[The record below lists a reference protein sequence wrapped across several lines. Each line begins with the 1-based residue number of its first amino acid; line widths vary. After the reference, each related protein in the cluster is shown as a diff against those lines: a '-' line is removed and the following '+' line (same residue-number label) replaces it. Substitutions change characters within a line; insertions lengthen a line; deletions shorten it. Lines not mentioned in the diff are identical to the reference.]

1 MKRLA
6 GKTAIVTGA
15 AGGLGSAICRL
26 FAREGAAVAVAD
38 LDLEGARALAGE
50 IAAAGGR
57 ALPVRADVTS
67 AEDIA
72 EMTEAAV
79 RFAGEGGVS
88 ILVNNAGIAGLGAVT
103 EISEEDWNRVLAVN
117 LTGAYLCSRR
127 AIPEMIR
134 AGGGSIVCVSSVA
147 GVIAQAGQAAYHAS
161 KHGLVGLVRAMALD
175 HAGDGIR
182 VNAVCPG
189 AVDTPLL
196 SPLTG
201 ERRAS
206 LAARHALG
214 RIARPEEIAA
224 AVLYLAGDESSFT
237 TGAALLADGGWTAQ

>member
-1 MKRLA
+1 MKRLS

-26 FAREGAAVAVAD
+26 FAREGAGVAVAD
-38 LDLEGARALAGE
+38 LDWEAARALAGE

-57 ALPVRADVTS
+57 AFPVRADVTS
-67 AEDIA
+67 AEDAA

-79 RFAGEGGVS
+79 RFAGGVD

-103 EISEEDWNRVLAVN
+103 EISEADWNRVLAVN

-127 AIPEMIR
+127 VIPEMIR

-147 GVIAQAGQAAYHAS
+147 GVVAQPGQAAYHAS
-161 KHGLVGLVRAMALD
+161 KHGLIGLVRAMALD
-175 HAGDGIR
+175 HARDGIR

-196 SPLTG
+196 SPLTE
-201 ERRAS
+201 ERMAD

-214 RIARPEEIAA
+214 RIAQPEEIAA
-224 AVLYLAGDESSFT
+224 AVLHLAGDESSFT
-237 TGAALLADGGWTAQ
+237 TGTALLADGGWTAQ

>member
-1 MKRLA
+1 MKRLE

-26 FAREGAAVAVAD
+26 FAREGAGVAVAD

-57 ALPVRADVTS
+57 AVAVRADVTS
-67 AEDIA
+67 AGETA
-72 EMTEAAV
+72 QMTAAAV
-79 RFAGEGGVS
+79 RLAGGGGVD

-103 EISEEDWNRVLAVN
+103 EITEEDWNRVLAVN
-117 LTGAYLCSRR
+117 LTGAYLCSRQV
-127 AIPEMIR
+127 IPEMIR

-147 GVIAQAGQAAYHAS
+147 GVTAQAGQAAYHAS
-161 KHGLVGLVRAMALD
+161 KHGLIGLVRAMALD
-175 HAGDGIR
+175 HARDGIR

-201 ERRAS
+201 ERMAA

-224 AVLYLAGDESSFT
+224 AVLHLAGDESSFT
-237 TGAALLADGGWTAQ
+237 TGTAMLVDGGWTAQ

>member
-38 LDLEGARALAGE
+38 LDREGARALAGE

-72 EMTEAAV
+72 EMTEAAT
-79 RFAGEGGVS
+79 RFAGEGGVN

-103 EISEEDWNRVLAVN
+103 EISEGDWNRVLAVN

-127 AIPEMIR
+127 VIPEMIR

-161 KHGLVGLVRAMALD
+161 KHGLIGLVRAMALD

-201 ERRAS
+201 ERRAA
-206 LAARHALG
+206 LTARHALG

>member
-1 MKRLA
+1 MKRLE

-26 FAREGAAVAVAD
+26 FAREGATVAVAD

-57 ALPVRADVTS
+57 AVAVRADVTS
-67 AEDIA
+67 AEDTA
-72 EMTEAAV
+72 QMTAAAV
-79 RFAGEGGVS
+79 RLAGGGGVD

-103 EISEEDWNRVLAVN
+103 EITEEDWNRVLAVN
-117 LTGAYLCSRR
+117 LTGAYLCSRQV
-127 AIPEMIR
+127 IPEMIR

-147 GVIAQAGQAAYHAS
+147 GVTAQAGQAAYHAS
-161 KHGLVGLVRAMALD
+161 KHGLIGLVRAMALD
-175 HAGDGIR
+175 HARDGIR

-201 ERRAS
+201 ERMAA

-214 RIARPEEIAA
+214 RIARPEEIASA
-224 AVLYLAGDESSFT
+224 ILHLAGDESSFT
-237 TGAALLADGGWTAQ
+237 TGTALLVDGGWTAQ

>member
-1 MKRLA
+1 MKRLD

-26 FAREGAAVAVAD
+26 FAREGAGVAVAD
-38 LDLEGARALAGE
+38 LDLEGAGTLAGE
-50 IAAAGGR
+50 IIAAGGR
-57 ALPVRADVTS
+57 AVAVRADVTS
-67 AEDIA
+67 AEETA
-72 EMTEAAV
+72 EMTAAAV
-79 RFAGEGGVS
+79 RLAGGNGVD

-103 EISEEDWNRVLAVN
+103 EITEEDWNRVLSVN

-127 AIPEMIR
+127 VIPEMIR

-147 GVIAQAGQAAYHAS
+147 GVTAQAGQAAYHAS
-161 KHGLVGLVRAMALD
+161 KHGLIGLVRAMALD
-175 HAGDGIR
+175 HARDGIR

-201 ERRAS
+201 ERMAT
-206 LAARHALG
+206 LADRHALG

-224 AVLYLAGDESSFT
+224 AVLHLAGDESSFT
-237 TGAALLADGGWTAQ
+237 TGTAMLVDGGWTAQ

>member
-1 MKRLA
+1 MKRLE

-57 ALPVRADVTS
+57 AVAVRADVTS
-67 AEDIA
+67 AEETA
-72 EMTEAAV
+72 QMTAAAV
-79 RFAGEGGVS
+79 RLAGGGGVD

-103 EISEEDWNRVLAVN
+103 EITEEDWNRVLAVN
-117 LTGAYLCSRR
+117 LTGAYLCSRQV
-127 AIPEMIR
+127 IPEMIR
-134 AGGGSIVCVSSVA
+134 AGGGSIVCISSVA
-147 GVIAQAGQAAYHAS
+147 GVTAQAGQAAYHAS
-161 KHGLVGLVRAMALD
+161 KHGLIGLMRAMALD
-175 HAGDGIR
+175 HARDGIR

-201 ERRAS
+201 ERMAA

-224 AVLYLAGDESSFT
+224 AVLHLAGDESSFT
-237 TGAALLADGGWTAQ
+237 TGTTLLADGGWTAQ

>member
-1 MKRLA
+1 MKRLD

-26 FAREGAAVAVAD
+26 FAREGAGVAVAD
-38 LDLEGARALAGE
+38 LDLEGAGALAGE
-50 IAAAGGR
+50 IIAAGGR
-57 ALPVRADVTS
+57 AVAVRADVTS
-67 AEDIA
+67 AEETA
-72 EMTEAAV
+72 EMTAAAV
-79 RFAGEGGVS
+79 RLAGGNGVD

-103 EISEEDWNRVLAVN
+103 EIAEEDWNRVLSVN

-127 AIPEMIR
+127 VIPEMIR

-147 GVIAQAGQAAYHAS
+147 GVTAQAGQAAYHAS
-161 KHGLVGLVRAMALD
+161 KHGLIGLVRAMALD
-175 HAGDGIR
+175 HARDGIR

-201 ERRAS
+201 ERRAA
-206 LAARHALG
+206 LADRHALG

-224 AVLYLAGDESSFT
+224 AVLHLAGDESSFT
-237 TGAALLADGGWTAQ
+237 TGTAMLVDGGWTAQ

>member
-6 GKTAIVTGA
+6 GKTAIVAGA
-15 AGGLGSAICRL
+15 AGGLGAAICRL

-38 LDLEGARALAGE
+38 LDLEGARVLAGE

-67 AEDIA
+67 AADIA

-79 RFAGEGGVS
+79 RFAGEEGVN

-103 EISEEDWNRVLAVN
+103 EITEEDWNRVLAVN

-127 AIPEMIR
+127 VIPEMIR

-161 KHGLVGLVRAMALD
+161 KHGLIGLVRAMALD

-201 ERRAS
+201 ERRAA

-214 RIARPEEIAA
+214 RIARPGEIAA
-224 AVLYLAGDESSFT
+224 TVLYLAGDESSFT

>member
-1 MKRLA
+1 MKRLD

-26 FAREGAAVAVAD
+26 FAREGAGVAVAD
-38 LDLEGARALAGE
+38 LDLEGAGSLAGE
-50 IAAAGGR
+50 IVDAGGR
-57 ALPVRADVTS
+57 AVAVRADVTS
-67 AEDIA
+67 AEETA
-72 EMTEAAV
+72 EMTAAAV
-79 RFAGEGGVS
+79 RWAGGRGVD

-103 EISEEDWNRVLAVN
+103 EIMEEDWNRVLAVN

-127 AIPEMIR
+127 VIPEMIR

-147 GVIAQAGQAAYHAS
+147 GVTAQAGQAAYHAS
-161 KHGLVGLVRAMALD
+161 KHGLIGLVRAMALD
-175 HAGDGIR
+175 HARDGIR

-201 ERRAS
+201 ERRTA

-224 AVLYLAGDESSFT
+224 AVLHLAGDESSFT
-237 TGAALLADGGWTAQ
+237 TGTAMLVDGGWTAQ

>member
-1 MKRLA
+1 MKRLE

-57 ALPVRADVTS
+57 AVAVRADVTS
-67 AEDIA
+67 AEDTA
-72 EMTEAAV
+72 QMTAAAV
-79 RFAGEGGVS
+79 RLAGGGGVE

-103 EISEEDWNRVLAVN
+103 EITEEDWNRVLAVN
-117 LTGAYLCSRR
+117 LTGAYLCSRQ

-134 AGGGSIVCVSSVA
+134 AGGGSIVCISSVA
-147 GVIAQAGQAAYHAS
+147 GVTAQVGQAAYHAS
-161 KHGLVGLVRAMALD
+161 KHGMIGLVRAMALD
-175 HAGDGIR
+175 HARDGIR

-201 ERRAS
+201 ERMAA

-214 RIARPEEIAA
+214 RIARPEEIAS
-224 AVLYLAGDESSFT
+224 AVLHLASDESSFT
-237 TGAALLADGGWTAQ
+237 TGTTMLVDGGWTAQ

>member
-1 MKRLA
+1 MKRLE

-26 FAREGAAVAVAD
+26 FAREGAAVTVAD

-50 IAAAGGR
+50 ITAAGGR
-57 ALPVRADVTS
+57 ADAVRADVTS
-67 AEDIA
+67 AEDA
-72 EMTEAAV
+72 AQMTAAAV
-79 RFAGEGGVS
+79 RLAGGGWVD

-103 EISEEDWNRVLAVN
+103 EITEEDWNRVLAVN
-117 LTGAYLCSRR
+117 LTGAYLCSRQV
-127 AIPEMIR
+127 IPEMIR
-134 AGGGSIVCVSSVA
+134 AGGGSIVCISSVA
-147 GVIAQAGQAAYHAS
+147 GVTAQAGQAAYHAS
-161 KHGLVGLVRAMALD
+161 KHGLIGLVRAMALD
-175 HAGDGIR
+175 HARDGIR

-201 ERRAS
+201 ERMAA

-224 AVLYLAGDESSFT
+224 AVLHLAGDESSFT
-237 TGAALLADGGWTAQ
+237 TGTTLLADGGWTAQ

>member
-1 MKRLA
+1 MKRLE

-26 FAREGAAVAVAD
+26 FAREGAAVTVAD

-57 ALPVRADVTS
+57 AVAVRADVTS
-67 AEDIA
+67 AEDA
-72 EMTEAAV
+72 VQMTAAAV
-79 RFAGEGGVS
+79 RLAGGGGVD

-103 EISEEDWNRVLAVN
+103 EITEEDWNRVLAVN
-117 LTGAYLCSRR
+117 LTGAYLCSRQV
-127 AIPEMIR
+127 IPEMIR
-134 AGGGSIVCVSSVA
+134 AGGGSIVCISSVA
-147 GVIAQAGQAAYHAS
+147 GVTAQAGQAAYHAS
-161 KHGLVGLVRAMALD
+161 KHGLIGLVRAMALD
-175 HAGDGIR
+175 HARDGIR

-201 ERRAS
+201 ERMAA

-224 AVLYLAGDESSFT
+224 AVLHLAGDESSFT
-237 TGAALLADGGWTAQ
+237 TGTTLLADGGWTAQ

>member
-1 MKRLA
+1 MKRLS

-26 FAREGAAVAVAD
+26 FAREGAGVAVAD
-38 LDLEGARALAGE
+38 LDWEAARSLAGE

-57 ALPVRADVTS
+57 AFPVRADVTS
-67 AEDIA
+67 AEDAA

-79 RFAGEGGVS
+79 RFAGGGGVD

-103 EISEEDWNRVLAVN
+103 EISEADWNRVLAVN

-127 AIPEMIR
+127 VIPEMIR

-147 GVIAQAGQAAYHAS
+147 GVVAQPGQAAYHAS
-161 KHGLVGLVRAMALD
+161 KHGLIGLVRAMALD
-175 HAGDGIR
+175 HARDGIR

-196 SPLTG
+196 SPLTE
-201 ERRAS
+201 ERMAD

-214 RIARPEEIAA
+214 RIAQPEEIAA
-224 AVLYLAGDESSFT
+224 AVLHLAGDESSFT
-237 TGAALLADGGWTAQ
+237 TGTALLADGGWTAQ